1 MLKNGKAAIL
11 IVNDDHQVLELIEAI
26 LVNTGFS
33 VRTAASVSGAM
44 KALSETGPPDL
55 IITDIH
61 MPDIDGW
68 SFCRLLR
75 MPEYHE
81 FNEVPVLM
89 VSATFLTDEIR
100 RISLENGAGD
110 HLAAPFS
117 AGELIDKVN
126 GLITGKPGPEPIDIL
141 IVDPDE
147 ARRDGLARTFG
158 KRGFQA
164 QCRESL
170 SGEEYTHK
178 NAPSVLIYN
187 PVADGTESLR
197 KIRRIRASRPEAVII
212 VAAGRG
218 FMVPPA
224 SFLYAGA
231 AAVRHEDV
239 SPDDLAD
246 TAILAGR
253 QSAFLQAGAL
263 LKEKI
268 SRLKESEER
277 YRFLVENITGAIVR
291 LDTDRRI
298 SYASPV
304 IERFTGYS
312 PRELVGQRIRSFVP
326 EEDIPSITE
335 AYERAMAGENRP
347 FEFRTID
354 RNGGIHYVRGSAQP
368 IFTDGAFA
376 GSTVLLGDITAEK
389 KARESLAWERH
400 MFTMLMDTVPDYI
413 YFKDLDGRFL
423 KVNRAK
429 AARHG
434 FGDPEMMIGKS
445 DYDFFAGE
453 HADKARS
460 DEMHIVET
468 RTPIVD
474 IEEKLI
480 WPDGRVSWTSTTKLP
495 LYDLDGNVMGTFG
508 ISRSITERK
517 KLEEVVL
524 TERKRLADIIDA
536 MPNPVFF
543 KNAEGRYEECNQAF
557 LDFTGRTRDAVLGLT
572 ADEVFPMQP
581 IDEFNRNDL
590 EVIRSKACRIFESM
604 VPHSDGS
611 TRAVMFNLSPLLAKN
626 DTVRG
631 LIGVMQDITGHR
643 HYENAI
649 ETRLRYEQAV
659 GAFSKE
665 LLDASAGG
673 EAIAPALG
681 HLLGATGA
689 GRVYMFENFE
699 DPDDGLCMRQTHEVC
714 APGVT
719 PQMDNPEL
727 QHLPYQKGFT
737 RWLRKLPDGMPVI
750 GTIEDFPASERTI
763 LESQGI
769 LSLLVIPVFVSGK
782 WFGFIGFDDTESR
795 REWDANDI
803 FILNTAAEMMGSFL
817 GRIRAENEI
826 RSLLNEKELLLR
838 EVHHRIKNNMITIS
852 SLLSLQARGMEEDRT
867 TEALTEAQGRIRG
880 MMMIYDR
887 LYRSKDFRR
896 VSAAGYLGDLIR
908 DIVAVSG
915 ESTRI
920 TIEEK
925 IEEREMDSKILFPLG
940 IIVNELLSNAYKY
953 AFPDGRRGT
962 ISISLRQL
970 DDGTMELVFR
980 DDGVGMR
987 EPSGPGESKG
997 FGLNLVAML
1006 TRQIKGQ
1013 MENTGI
1019 DGMRYRIVFK
1029 TNRA

>member
-1 MLKNGKAAIL
+1 MDGDIHAGGRDHPADVSPDAHGTSGRREDRLVEYENTRSTMVKNGKAAIL
-11 IVNDDHQVLELIEAI
+11 IVNDDRQVLELTEAI

-44 KALSETGPPDL
+44 KTLSETGPPDL

-117 AGELIDKVN
+117 AAELIERVN
-126 GLITGKPGPEPIDIL
+126 GLISGKPGPEPIDIL

-147 ARRDGLARTFG
+147 ARRDGLARAFG

-164 QCRESL
+164 QCRERL
-170 SGEEYTHK
+170 SGEEYTRK

-304 IERFTGYS
+304 IEQLTGYS

-368 IFTDGAFA
+368 IFTDGAFV

-413 YFKDLDGRFL
+413 YFKDLDSRFL

-434 FGDPEMMIGKS
+434 FDDPAMMFGAS
-445 DYDFFAGE
+445 DSDFFSEE
-453 HADKARS
+453 HAARARA
-460 DEMHIVET
+460 DEMRIIET
-468 RTPIVD
+468 RTPLVD
-474 IEEKLI
+474 IQEKLT

-495 LYDLDGNVMGTFG
+495 LYDLEGNVMGTFG

-517 KLEEVVL
+517 KAEDAVL
-524 TERKRLADIIDA
+524 TERKKLADIINS
-536 MPNPVFF
+536 MPNPVFY
-543 KNAEGRYEECNQAF
+543 KDVSGKYEECNRAF
-557 LDFTGRTRDAVLGLT
+557 EEFIGVPRERILGSTVYEVAPSELAAVYH
-572 ADEVFPMQP
+572 
-581 IDEFNRNDL
+581 RKDL
-590 EVIRSKACRIFESM
+590 ELMESRGGQVYESRVRHADGTIR
-604 VPHSDGS
+604 D
-611 TRAVMFNLSPLLAKN
+611 VMFYKTTLMNN
-626 DTVRG
+626 DGDVRG
-631 LIGVMQDITGHR
+631 LIGMMLDITELNMAR
-643 HYENAI
+643 NRI
-649 ETRLRYEQAV
+649 QT
-659 GAFSKE
+659 
-665 LLDASAGG
+665 LLD
-673 EAIAPALG
+673 
-681 HLLGATGA
+681 
-689 GRVYMFENFE
+689 
-699 DPDDGLCMRQTHEVC
+699 
-714 APGVT
+714 
-719 PQMDNPEL
+719 
-727 QHLPYQKGFT
+727 
-737 RWLRKLPDGMPVI
+737 
-750 GTIEDFPASERTI
+750 
-763 LESQGI
+763 
-769 LSLLVIPVFVSGK
+769 
-782 WFGFIGFDDTESR
+782 
-795 REWDANDI
+795 
-803 FILNTAAEMMGSFL
+803 
-817 GRIRAENEI
+817 
-826 RSLLNEKELLLR
+826 EKELLLR
-838 EVHHRIKNNMITIS
+838 EVHHRIKNNMLTIS
-852 SLLSLQARGMEEDRT
+852 SLLSLQARGLEGDRAA
-867 TEALTEAQGRIRG
+867 EALTEAQGRIRG

-896 VSAAGYLGDLIR
+896 ISTAGYLGDLIR
-908 DIVAVSG
+908 DVVAVCG
-915 ESTRI
+915 ESRRI

-987 EPSGPGESKG
+987 EPSGPGESRG

-1019 DGMRYRIVFK
+1019 DGTRYRIVFK
-1029 TNRA
+1029 TDGA